1 MTIETGKLYLVSDQS
16 TVTNQRSVLLELAG
30 ATVDIMIYGSQDMSL
45 TQTDLVPQLEENLTT
60 ELEYTLSSLPRYVAF
75 VGTVTKI
82 NVEGRKLTE
91 IGDLV

>member
-16 TVTNQRSVLLELAG
+16 TVTNQRPVLLELAG

-45 TQTDLVPQLEENLTT
+45 TQTDLVAQLEENMT
-60 ELEYTLSSLPRYVAF
+60 EAMEYTLATLPRYVAF

-82 NVEGRKLTE
+82 NVEGRKLTL